1 MYSCKYLFDLDPKPI
16 KISESTRWF
25 KKCEEGKLALR
36 HLQYKV
42 SSLSI
47 PLEYLVIALTQ
58 NLRQSYLYLQSKPQC
73 KHSSPISNV
82 VTAIW
87 HIYNYLVYLSLFD
100 MSDHKLQISR
110 ERIANITHNQSFD
123 QCKMK
128 VHIRS
133 IQYESHTGKFLSEAL
148 IFASTNPQ
156 YDNTLFIELL
166 QYMKIPSSNLG
177 TTCCVQNFFLTFRKI
192 FVHNMFSPSSA
203 KRRGSDKDLPVFSL
217 F

>member
-1 MYSCKYLFDLDPKPI
+1 MKFRKYVKDG
-16 KISESTRWF
+16 SRNANRE
-25 KKCEEGKLALR
+25 KLALR

-58 NLRQSYLYLQSKPQC
+58 NLIQGYYLYLQSKLQS

-100 MSDHKLQISR
+100 MSDHKLQIRR
-110 ERIANITHNQSFD
+110 ERIANITHNQSID

-128 VHIRS
+128 VHTRS
-133 IQYESHTGKFLSEAL
+133 IQYESHAEVIHTLYFFFAMTVFCCLSR
-148 IFASTNPQ
+148 IWNQTQ
-156 YDNTLFIELL
+156 T
-166 QYMKIPSSNLG
+166 
-177 TTCCVQNFFLTFRKI
+177 
-192 FVHNMFSPSSA
+192 SA
-203 KRRGSDKDLPVFSL
+203 VCICT
-217 F
+217 

>member
-25 KKCEEGKLALR
+25 KKCKEGKLALR

-100 MSDHKLQISR
+100 MSDHKLQIRR

-156 YDNTLFIELL
+156 YDDTLFIELHV
-166 QYMKIPSSNLG
+166 QYLCDNSKLRTWGEHVVYRN
-177 TTCCVQNFFLTFRKI
+177 
-192 FVHNMFSPSSA
+192 
-203 KRRGSDKDLPVFSL
+203 
-217 F
+217 